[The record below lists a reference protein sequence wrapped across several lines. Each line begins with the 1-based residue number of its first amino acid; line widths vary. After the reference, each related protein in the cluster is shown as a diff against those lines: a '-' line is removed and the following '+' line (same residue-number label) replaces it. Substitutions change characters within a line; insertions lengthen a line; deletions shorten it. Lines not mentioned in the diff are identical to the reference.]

1 MTATGLGLGNV
12 FNIVPT
18 ATTVTIPLTRGG
30 SVAFIC
36 VDAGSGDQVLTM
48 TELDSTAVNGE
59 QALDVKFNAHNAP
72 DIGGTWTLQADTD
85 STVANTGGATNDTI
99 YVDVQATQLSDGYDS
114 VQCTVDAGTCIAVIY
129 DLPVKRSPANLKSN
143 IVA

>member
-18 ATTVTIPLTRGG
+18 ATTVTIPLTRAG

-48 TELDSTAVNGE
+48 TELDSTAVNSE
-59 QALDVKFNAHNAP
+59 QALDVNFNAHNAP
-72 DIGGTWTLQADTD
+72 DIGGAWTFQAYVDD
-85 STVANTGGATNDTI
+85 TVANTGGSTNDTI
-99 YVDVQATQLSDGYDS
+99 YVDVQASQLSDGYDS

-129 DLPVKRSPANLKSN
+129 DLAVKRTPPNLASN

>member
-18 ATTVTIPLTRGG
+18 ATTVTIPLTRAG

-48 TELDSTAVNGE
+48 TELDSTAVNSE
-59 QALDVKFNAHNAP
+59 QALDVNFNAHNAP
-72 DIGGTWTLQADTD
+72 DIGGAWTFQAYVDD
-85 STVANTGGATNDTI
+85 TVANTGGATNDTI
-99 YVDVQATQLSDGYDS
+99 YVDVQASQLSDGYDS

-129 DLPVKRSPANLKSN
+129 DLAVKRTPPNLASN